1 MPQSEDKLALD
12 ALNKE
17 IETVIDKV
25 INLEIILAESKAK
38 LSNLQY
44 QKKSMENI
52 LSMQQTIVNSI
63 QKQQDELIK
72 KRLNRILGAVLL
84 LLIIVA
90 LMTCNNEPKPLNV
103 VEDTNPLNE
112 IVKDKDAINA
122 VLIENNKALKIKNDS
137 LLAVKPKTIYRK
149 IYVYDSL
156 LIADTACINSLVT
169 LYNQCAKVD
178 SVNEFIISNQSSQ
191 IANLVTVTNNQ
202 QDIIDIRNYQHN
214 VDSINEVAY
223 KEQVKLEIKNS
234 KRKYR
239 KGLLQ
244 GGAVGLGVG
253 FIGGLI
259 VK

>member
-1 MPQSEDKLALD
+1 MTNLTE
-12 ALNKE
+12 NKYF
-17 IETVIDKV
+17 KW
-25 INLEIILAESKAK
+25 L
-38 LSNLQY
+38 
-44 QKKSMENI
+44 
-52 LSMQQTIVNSI
+52 
-63 QKQQDELIK
+63 
-72 KRLNRILGAVLL
+72 LGAVLL
-84 LLIIVA
+84 VLIIVA
-90 LMTCNNEPKPLNV
+90 LFTCNNEPKPLNI
-103 VEDTNPLNE
+103 VEDINPLNE
-112 IVKDKDAINA
+112 IVKDKEAIILA
-122 VLIENNKALKIKNDS
+122 TMENNKVLRIKNDS
-137 LLAVKPKTIYRK
+137 LLAVKSKVVYRK

-169 LYNQCAKVD
+169 LYKQCAKVD
-178 SVNEFIISNQSSQ
+178 SSNEFIISNQSSQ

-223 KEQVKLEIKNS
+223 KEQIKSEIKNG

>member
-1 MPQSEDKLALD
+1 MTNLIE
-12 ALNKE
+12 NKYF
-17 IETVIDKV
+17 KWF
-25 INLEIILAESKAK
+25 
-38 LSNLQY
+38 
-44 QKKSMENI
+44 
-52 LSMQQTIVNSI
+52 
-63 QKQQDELIK
+63 
-72 KRLNRILGAVLL
+72 LGAVLL

-90 LMTCNNEPKPLNV
+90 LFTCNSKPQPINEPIVN
-103 VEDTNPLNE
+103 TNPLNE
-112 IVKDKDAINA
+112 IVQNKDAI
-122 VLIENNKALKIKNDS
+122 IETAKQRIEQLKDS
-137 LLAVKPKTIYRK
+137 LAMVNKPKIIYRK

-178 SVNEFIISNQSSQ
+178 SINEFIISNQSSQ

-202 QDIIDIRNYQHN
+202 QDIIDIKKYQHG
-214 VDSINEVAY
+214 VDSINEIAY
-223 KEQVKLEIKNS
+223 KERIIAEIKTA

>member
-1 MPQSEDKLALD
+1 MIKLTE
-12 ALNKE
+12 NKYF
-17 IETVIDKV
+17 KWF
-25 INLEIILAESKAK
+25 
-38 LSNLQY
+38 
-44 QKKSMENI
+44 
-52 LSMQQTIVNSI
+52 
-63 QKQQDELIK
+63 
-72 KRLNRILGAVLL
+72 LGAVLL

-90 LMTCNNEPKPLNV
+90 LMTCNNESKPFNV
-103 VEDTNPLNE
+103 AEPTNSLNE
-112 IVKDKDAINA
+112 IVKDKDAIILA
-122 VLIENNKALKIKNDS
+122 TMENNKVLRDS
-137 LLAVKPKTIYRK
+137 LFALNKVKSKVVYRK

-156 LIADTACINSLVT
+156 LVADTSCIRSLVT

>member
-1 MPQSEDKLALD
+1 MTNLIE
-12 ALNKE
+12 NKYF
-17 IETVIDKV
+17 KWF
-25 INLEIILAESKAK
+25 
-38 LSNLQY
+38 
-44 QKKSMENI
+44 
-52 LSMQQTIVNSI
+52 
-63 QKQQDELIK
+63 
-72 KRLNRILGAVLL
+72 LGAVLL

-90 LMTCNNEPKPLNV
+90 LFTCNSKPQPINEPIVN
-103 VEDTNPLNE
+103 TNPLNE
-112 IVKDKDAINA
+112 IVQDKDAI
-122 VLIENNKALKIKNDS
+122 IETAKQRIEQLKDS
-137 LLAVKPKTIYRK
+137 LAMVNKPKIVYRK

-223 KEQVKLEIKNS
+223 KEQIKSEIKNG